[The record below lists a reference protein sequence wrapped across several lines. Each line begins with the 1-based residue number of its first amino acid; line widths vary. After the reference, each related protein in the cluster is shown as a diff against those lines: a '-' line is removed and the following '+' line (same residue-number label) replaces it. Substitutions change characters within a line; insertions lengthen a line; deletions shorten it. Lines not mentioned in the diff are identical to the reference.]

1 MKYIELYLL
10 VLLIGISLFMAS
22 CGQTGDLYLP
32 GDEPGSKKE
41 KTKN

>member
-1 MKYIELYLL
+1 MNHIKLYLL
-10 VLLIGISLFMAS
+10 ALLIGISLFMAS

-41 KTKN
+41 KSKN